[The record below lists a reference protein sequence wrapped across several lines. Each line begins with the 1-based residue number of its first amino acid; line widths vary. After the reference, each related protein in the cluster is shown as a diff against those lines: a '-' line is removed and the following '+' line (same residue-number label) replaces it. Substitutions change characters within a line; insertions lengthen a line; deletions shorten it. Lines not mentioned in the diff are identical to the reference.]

1 MMSGKILGLDSDKA
15 WLLFSVMLAMLL
27 SSLDQ
32 TIVSTAMPT
41 IVKDL
46 GGLDIFSWV
55 FSAYMI
61 TSTISIMLSGKL
73 GDIHGRKEVYLA
85 GILTFL
91 AGSALSGLSQNM
103 LMLILFRG
111 LQGIGGGV
119 MIVSSMAI
127 IGDIFPPAER
137 GRWQGVIGIVFAVSS
152 IIGPIAG
159 ALITENIGWQWIFYV
174 NIPLGILVLYLL
186 NKAEYRQPR
195 THGHR
200 IDFAGAAYFSVF
212 VVALSVY
219 IVSGFGSNDG
229 FYLAMLAISCVFL
242 FLFLREEK
250 RAPEPIMPLGM
261 FSNPTFAIAAASAF
275 ITTGA
280 FYGAIS
286 FLPIFMEGV
295 LGHGATEVGSV
306 LTPLMLSFVLSS
318 AIVGQAISKTG
329 RYKLMGIAGCALL
342 AVSLYLMS
350 QFHAGTHYLDI
361 VGVITLMGVGLGAV
375 SPLFIMISQNAF
387 ERSQIGVVTSAVG
400 FLRNLG
406 GAVVVSV
413 MGAMVNISA
422 DVAAVVPASL
432 DAGALVSGIGRAFFL
447 VFVSSLVPLALMFFI
462 KESPLRKAHGTAS
475 GMEEVGLRIA
485 DTEEALDA
493 ERAKIGDFKK

>member
-1 MMSGKILGLDSDKA
+1 MRNKILGLEPDKA

-41 IVKDL
+41 IVNDL
-46 GGLDIFSWV
+46 GGLEIFSWV

-85 GILTFL
+85 GIMTFL
-91 AGSALSGLSQNM
+91 AGSALSGLSGSM
-103 LMLILFRG
+103 LMLVLFRG

-137 GRWQGVIGIVFAVSS
+137 GRWQGVIGIVFAISS
-152 IIGPIAG
+152 ILGPLAG

-186 NKAEYRQPR
+186 NKAEYHQTRSHIH
-195 THGHR
+195 T
-200 IDFAGAAYFSVF
+200 IDFMGAAYFSVF
-212 VVALSVY
+212 VILLSIY
-219 IVSGFGSNDG
+219 IVSGLGSSSP
-229 FYLAMLAISCVFL
+229 FYLLTLALSVFFL
-242 FLFLREEK
+242 VLFLREEK
-250 RAPEPIMPLGM
+250 RAAEPIMPLDM
-261 FSNPTFAIAAASAF
+261 FSNPTFVIAAVSAF

-318 AIVGQAISKTG
+318 AVVGQIISNTG
-329 RYKLMGIAGCALL
+329 KYKIIGLLGCALV
-342 AVSLYLMS
+342 AAGLYLMS

-361 VGVITLMGVGLGAV
+361 VGVISVMGVGLGAI
-375 SPLFIMISQNAF
+375 SPMLIMVSQNAF
-387 ERSQIGVVTSAVG
+387 EDSKIGVVTSAVG
-400 FLRNLG
+400 FFRNLG
-406 GAVVVSV
+406 GAVVVSL

-422 DVAAVVPASL
+422 DVAAVLPTSL
-432 DAGALVSGIGRAFFL
+432 DAGALVAGIGRAFFMVFAASLIPL
-447 VFVSSLVPLALMFFI
+447 VLMLFI
-462 KESPLRKAHGTAS
+462 HESPLRKTHGAAS
-475 GMEEVGLRIA
+475 GMEEVGLRIGEM
-485 DTEEALDA
+485 EETLDA
-493 ERAKIGDFKK
+493 ERAKVGDFKK